1 MGTKYTLNYINT
13 LEAKAAMLSL
23 NTDRINE
30 WSIIITD
37 NGSSKLFLEGNTKP
51 IDIIGYQYAVGN
63 HSFLIITSV
72 KSRQNKDGKTSAE
85 IYNTIYVHGKMT
97 PAVSGKH
104 GRLLY
109 SLTAGDNEPALTYRT
124 GSSNKVYLL
133 DYTGKKLE
141 IPSNYWGCHVGYIE
155 DGFEKRPVY
164 FLHNKFSFLETE
176 KAWVDVNMTGA
187 GNY

>member
-23 NTDRINE
+23 NTDRVNE
-30 WSIIITD
+30 WSIIVTD

-85 IYNTIYVHGKMT
+85 IQY
-97 PAVSGKH
+97 
-104 GRLLY
+104 
-109 SLTAGDNEPALTYRT
+109 
-124 GSSNKVYLL
+124 
-133 DYTGKKLE
+133 
-141 IPSNYWGCHVGYIE
+141 YIC
-155 DGFEKRPVY
+155 
-164 FLHNKFSFLETE
+164 S
-176 KAWVDVNMTGA
+176 W
-187 GNY
+187 